1 MHFSEIFIR
10 RPVLST
16 VLAALI
22 TFLGLASVAN
32 LPVRQYPEV
41 EESVIT
47 ITTVYPGAAPD
58 LIQGFVT
65 SPIAAAV
72 STTENMDYIT
82 SQSRPSAS
90 VVTVQMKLGADP
102 DIALTEVMSKVQQV
116 RGQLP
121 QDTEDPVIAKGTGR
135 TFALMYLAARNPNM
149 TPEQLN
155 EYLARVIRPRVTN
168 IDGVAQMEILGGQ
181 TYAMRI
187 WLDPLK
193 LSARGVTA
201 SEVLAAIRSS
211 NFLSAPGKTE
221 NEYFSYSLTLDSTIQ
236 TPEAFGALPVVQGK
250 TGVVRLRDVARIEL
264 ASGSSDAIVTFAGEP
279 GTFIGI
285 IPAPGEN
292 QLDVATNVRDALPAL
307 TGTLPRGMTIDL
319 VYDSTETIAAS
330 IQEVFKTIA
339 EAVLIVV
346 VVILLFLGSFR
357 SVLMPIVT
365 IPLSLIGVC
374 SVMLA
379 LGYSINLLTLL
390 AMVLAIGLVV
400 DDAIVVVENIHRH
413 IDEGMS
419 PARAAIRGMKE
430 IAGPVIAMTITLA
443 AVLSPLAFTGGLT
456 GSLFTEF
463 ALTLAGSVV
472 ISGLVALTIT
482 PAMSARLLSHDAPG
496 RFQRVVDRTLGGLAN
511 WYERRV
517 SSSLDYRP
525 VTMLMVVALLGVSGF
540 MFLNTSSE
548 LAPEEDNGALFAI
561 MNGPRYATLEYT
573 DAFTQEVSRRTAD
586 IEEVQTAF
594 SVAGMGGAANSGFY
608 IWALKDWADRSRSQ
622 SMIQQQIQG
631 ILDGTPGLQSYVF
644 APPSLPG
651 AGGGLPISMV
661 IQSIHAPER
670 VVEIADQIREQAMKS
685 GMFIVVQNSLSFDA
699 PQVRLTIDRDRAAQL
714 GVAVSDVGA
723 TLGLLVGGGA
733 IAQFDRD
740 SNSYDVITQVPR
752 EWRDNPER
760 LTEFFVRA
768 RSGAMVPLASV
779 VSIED
784 TVSAAAIEQ
793 FNQLNSATLSAMP
806 MIGISS
812 GVALAELER
821 ITNEILPDGF
831 FIDYSGQSRLEKSEG
846 NTILLAFGA
855 ALVVIYL
862 VLAAQFESF
871 RDPFI
876 ILMSVPL
883 SIFGAMLPLFF
894 GASTLNIYTQVG
906 LITLIGLITKHGIL
920 MVEFANQQRA
930 DHGLSRRQ
938 AIVAAAKTRL
948 RPILMTTAAMV
959 LAVVPLIIAEGAG
972 AAARQAMGLVIFAGL
987 MIGTMFTLFVVPMF
1001 YTLISRSDG
1010 EYLLHKHGEET
1021 RFGSA

>member
-22 TFLGLASVAN
+22 LFLGLASVLN

-41 EESVIT
+41 EETVVT

-58 LIQGFVT
+58 LIQGFIT

-72 STTENMDYIT
+72 STTENIDYIT

-102 DIALTEVMSKVQQV
+102 DIALTEVLSKVQQV

-121 QDTEDPVIAKGTGR
+121 SESDDPVIAKGTGES
-135 TFALMYLAARNPNM
+135 FALMYLAVQNPNM
-149 TPEQLN
+149 TPEQLT
-155 EYLARVIRPRVTN
+155 EYLERVVRPRITN
-168 IDGVAQMEILGGQ
+168 IDGVAQMEILGASQ
-181 TYAMRI
+181 FAMRV
-187 WLDPLK
+187 WLDPLE

-221 NEYFSYSLTLDSTIQ
+221 NEYFTYSLTLESTIQ
-236 TPEAFGALPVVQGK
+236 TPEAFGALPLVQGEN
-250 TGVVRLRDVARIEL
+250 GVVRLRDVADIEL
-264 ASGSSDAIVTFAGEP
+264 ASGATDAVVTFDGEP

-292 QLDVATNVRDALPAL
+292 QLDVATNVRNELPGL
-307 TGTLPRGMTIDL
+307 VETLPSGMTIDL

-330 IQEVFKTIA
+330 INEVFKTIA
-339 EAVLIVV
+339 EAVAIVV

-374 SVMLA
+374 AIMLA
-379 LGYSINLLTLL
+379 VGYSINLLTLL

-413 IDEGMS
+413 IDEGMT
-419 PARAAIRGMKE
+419 PAQASIKGMKE
-430 IAGPVIAMTITLA
+430 ITGPVVAMTITLA
-443 AVLSPLAFTGGLT
+443 AVLAPLAFTGGLT
-456 GSLFTEF
+456 GSLFAEF
-463 ALTLAGSVV
+463 ALTLAGSV
-472 ISGLVALTIT
+472 ILSGIVALTIT
-482 PAMSARLLSHDAPG
+482 PAMSARLLTHGEPG
-496 RFQRVVDRTLGGLAN
+496 RFQRTVDRVLNGLAN

-525 VTMLMVVALLGVSGF
+525 VTMLMVLSLLGATGF

-548 LAPEEDNGALFAI
+548 LAPEEDSGALFAI
-561 MNGPRYATLEYT
+561 LNGPRYATLDYT
-573 DAFTQEVSRRTAD
+573 AAFTDEIAARTKD
-586 IEEVQTAF
+586 IEEVQTSF
-594 SVAGMGGAANSGFY
+594 SVAGFGGATNSGFY
-608 IWALKDWADRSRSQ
+608 IWALKDWADRSRGQ
-622 SMIQQQIQG
+622 AEIQQQIQAS
-631 ILDGTPGLQSYVF
+631 LDGAPGVQGYVF

-651 AGGGLPISMV
+651 AGGGLPVSMV
-661 IQSIHAPER
+661 LQSIHAPER
-670 VVEIADQIREQAMKS
+670 VFEIAEEIRLKALQS
-685 GMFIVVQNSLSFDA
+685 GMFIVLQNSLSFDA
-699 PQVRLTIDRDRAAQL
+699 PQVRVIIDRDRAANL
-714 GVAVSDVGA
+714 GVTVSEIGN

-740 SNSYDVITQVPR
+740 SNSYDIITQVPAS
-752 EWRDNPER
+752 WRDNPEK
-760 LTEFFVRA
+760 LGEFFVR
-768 RSGAMVPLASV
+768 SGSGTMVPLSSV
-779 VSIED
+779 VTLD
-784 TVSAAAIEQ
+784 AGVTAASIEQ
-793 FNQLNSATLSAMP
+793 FNQLNAATLSALPMP
-806 MIGISS
+806 GLSS
-812 GVALAELER
+812 GAALAELER
-821 ITNEILPDGF
+821 IAAETLPDGF
-831 FIDYSGQSRLEKSEG
+831 FVDYSGQSRLEKTEG
-846 NTILLAFGA
+846 NTILLAFA
-855 ALVVIYL
+855 AAIVVIYL

-883 SIFGAMLPLFF
+883 SIFGAVLPLYL
-894 GASTLNIYTQVG
+894 GLGTLNIYTQVG

-920 MVEFANQQRA
+920 MVEFANQQREE
-930 DHGLSRRQ
+930 GMSRHQ

-948 RPILMTTAAMV
+948 RPILMTTAAMA

-972 AAARQAMGLVIFAGL
+972 AAARQAMGLVIFTGL
-987 MIGTMFTLFVVPMF
+987 LIGTSFTLFVVPMF
-1001 YTLISRSDG
+1001 YSLISRSDSS
-1010 EYLLHKHGEET
+1010 YLLHRKSVEKT
-1021 RFGSA
+1021 FGAPG